1 MNVRQELL
9 TAIEQ
14 LPDEQL
20 SALLNV
26 ALCLREN
33 NFDETFQLSTLQF
46 ESEAYQGWVSSEN
59 DIYEEI
65 FANAATTE

>member
-1 MNVRQELL
+1 MNIRQELL

-33 NFDETFQLSTLQF
+33 NSDETFQLNTLQF
-46 ESEAYQGWVSSEN
+46 ESQAYQGWVSSEN

-65 FANAATTE
+65 FTNAATTE